1 VSTILIGVD
10 DSLRSADAVAF
21 GRQLAQASGAHVV
34 IANAYP
40 YSDFPSRASN
50 ATFREALR
58 DGALDIVRGMRER
71 LDLPEARSTIKITA
85 NVSPAHALHAMAGV
99 EDASLVIVGSTHT
112 GRARRVLPGS
122 TGERLIHGSPCS
134 VAVVPKD
141 YREHAGPLRT
151 VGVAY
156 NGTAEARAAAFA
168 AAELARDLG
177 AALEV
182 IGVADATLYGSP
194 ALMGGPSSPTVR
206 EDVDRHVQDSLD
218 ALVAEL
224 PTGVK
229 ATTRR
234 LTGDPSELIAQH
246 SQRLD
251 LLVTGS
257 RAYGPLRS
265 VLAGGVS
272 GRLLRAAHCPVI
284 IVPRGVERPL
294 AELFGGAA
302 AAAVS

>member
-10 DSLRSADAVAF
+10 DSERSADAIAF
-21 GRQLAQASGAHVV
+21 GRQLARASGAHVV

-50 ATFREALR
+50 ATFRATLR
-58 DGALDIVRGMRER
+58 DGALEIVRGMRER
-71 LDLPEARSTIKITA
+71 LDLPESQSTIKITA
-85 NVSPAHALHAMAGV
+85 NLSPAHALHAMADV
-99 EDASLVIVGSTHT
+99 EDASLVIVGSTHK
-112 GRARRVLPGS
+112 GRARRALPGS

-134 VAVVPKD
+134 VAVVPKE
-141 YREHAGPLRT
+141 YHEHVQPLQR

-156 NGTAEARAAAFA
+156 NGTPEARAAAFA
-168 AAELARDLG
+168 AAELARGLG
-177 AALEV
+177 AALVV
-182 IGVADATLYGSP
+182 IGVADAMAYGAP
-194 ALMGGPSSPTVR
+194 ALMGGPSSPVVR

-224 PTGVK
+224 PTDVK
-229 ATTRR
+229 TSTKR
-234 LTGDPSELIAQH
+234 LTGDPAELVTDSSRQ
-246 SQRLD
+246 LD

-284 IVPRGVERPL
+284 IVPRGIEVPL
-294 AELFGGAA
+294 GGLFGAA
-302 AAAVS
+302 PASAVS